1 MVDVPRRYRLL
12 VTDVD
17 GTLLPPD
24 RRVLPAVREALRA
37 VRDRGVRVCL
47 ATGRMWRSVR
57 PYVEAVGADSPVVL
71 YNGAVVYDFHA
82 DRVLE
87 YHTLDPDGLR
97 AALEVLREFPDVRPH
112 VFAQERVYVDRLDP
126 QSRAYLERDGI
137 TAEEVGDLVEACAGG
152 ATVAK
157 THRGGLDTV
166 PRDPVKVLV
175 VGDPER
181 LLSLEGELARR
192 APTVRRVFSER
203 DFLELLPWGV
213 SKGTALRTVCA
224 VLGVPLHEVVAVGD
238 NPNDLEML
246 QAAGLGV
253 AVGNAHPAVR
263 EAAGYVT
270 RAPGG
275 EALVEVAERFLLNG
289 SPDNPKGR

>member
-1 MVDVPRRYRLL
+1 MVEMRRRYRLL

-37 VRDRGVRVCL
+37 VRDRGVQVCL

-57 PYVEAVGADSPVVL
+57 PYVEAVEADSPVVL
-71 YNGAVVYDFHA
+71 YNGAVVYDFHSG
-82 DRVLE
+82 RVLE
-87 YHTLDPDGLR
+87 HHTLDPDGLR

-112 VFAQERVYVDRLDP
+112 VFAQEAVYVDRLDP

-137 TAEEVGDLVEACAGG
+137 TAEEVGDLVEACLGKAAVG
-152 ATVAK
+152 K
-157 THRGGLDTV
+157 TGRGGLDTL

-175 VGDPER
+175 VGDPQR
-181 LLSLEGELARR
+181 LLALEGELAQR
-192 APTVRRVFSER
+192 APKVRRVFSER

-224 VLGVPLHEVVAVGD
+224 ALGVRLEEMVAVGD
-238 NPNDLEML
+238 NPNDVEML

-253 AVGNAHPAVR
+253 AVANAHPQVR
-263 EAAGYVT
+263 EVAGYVT
-270 RAPGG
+270 RARWG
-275 EALVEVAERFLLNG
+275 EALVEVVERFFFNG
-289 SPDNPKGR
+289 SPMNPEGR

>member
-1 MVDVPRRYRLL
+1 M
-12 VTDVD
+12 
-17 GTLLPPD
+17 GN
-24 RRVLPAVREALRA
+24 
-37 VRDRGVRVCL
+37 
-47 ATGRMWRSVR
+47 W
-57 PYVEAVGADSPVVL
+57 
-71 YNGAVVYDFHA
+71 
-82 DRVLE
+82 LE

-137 TAEEVGDLVEACAGG
+137 TAEEVGDL
-152 ATVAK
+152 
-157 THRGGLDTV
+157 DTV
-166 PRDPVKVLV
+166 PQDPVKVWV
-175 VGDPER
+175 VGNPER

-192 APTVRRVFSER
+192 APKVRWVFSER

-224 VLGVPLHEVVAVGD
+224 VLGVPLREVVAVGD

-253 AVGNAHPAVR
+253 AVADAHPAVR

-275 EALVEVAERFLLNG
+275 EALVEVAERFLTSVEYVETPAGEVLATRPNRSDWRLAPG
-289 SPDNPKGR
+289 QEVRLRFDEAGAYPLPAPEGRLGAEGA